1 MRQVKIIIHPD
12 GKIEISTDG
21 YIGTACLER
30 TKEILEAL
38 GDTVTK
44 IDKPEMYL
52 DSTVQQEE
60 RNDQSC

>member
-1 MRQVKIIIHPD
+1 MRQVKITVHPD

-21 YIGTACLER
+21 YTGTACLER
-30 TKEILEAL
+30 TKEILKAL

-60 RNDQSC
+60 RNDQSY

>member
-1 MRQVKIIIHPD
+1 MKQVKITIHPD
-12 GKIEISTDG
+12 GKVEINADG
-21 YIGTACLER
+21 YTGSTCVER
-30 TKEILEAL
+30 TKELLKFL

-52 DSTVQQEE
+52 DLTVQQEE